1 MKQDQTETHQS
12 HARVGFGSVF
22 RNAIVTSLAI
32 ILSALWAGFAIVV
45 LFASQTATGLN
56 VDVDAD
62 TLRDAVTLIGPI
74 LLIWLAAAY
83 FGSSRNTRDHIWAL
97 HSELHSLRESLQ
109 PEAQREEDAFQEE
122 PLYPHAETEEH
133 AELESPVETEPL
145 TESYEPDPPLASDAE
160 SEAQPEVADA
170 EPEYAA
176 RMSLPLDTLIRALSF
191 ADHQD
196 DTEGFEAIDRAMDD
210 EATAKLLEASQDVLH
225 RLSALDIFVDNLTLD
240 IAQPD
245 VWRFHAAN
253 ASKSEIATLGAVAE
267 TDVLGLVANLVEQDG
282 QFRESAQNLVDQV
295 NDQMMD
301 IIGDADADQVAAF
314 ANSRTI
320 RAFILLGNIHSD
332 S

>member
-32 ILSALWAGFAIVV
+32 ILSALWAGFAIIV
-45 LFASQTATGLN
+45 LLDRQTVIGLN
-56 VDVDAD
+56 VDAD
-62 TLRDAVTLIGPI
+62 TLRNAVTLIGPI

-97 HSELHSLRESLQ
+97 HSELNSLRESLQ

-122 PLYPHAETEEH
+122 SLYPHAESEEH
-133 AELESPVETEPL
+133 AELESPAETESS
-145 TESYEPDPPLASDAE
+145 TESYEPDTPLASDAE
-160 SEAQPEVADA
+160 SEAQPEAA
-170 EPEYAA
+170 EPEYAV
-176 RMSLPLDTLIRALSF
+176 RISLPLDTLIRALSF
-191 ADHQD
+191 ADHED
-196 DTEGFEAIDRAMDD
+196 DTEGFEAVDRAMDD

-253 ASKSEIATLGAVAE
+253 ANKSEIATLGAVAE
-267 TDVLGLVANLVEQDG
+267 TDVLGLVANLVEQDE
-282 QFRESAQNLVDQV
+282 QFSECAQNLVDQV
-295 NDQMMD
+295 NDQMMG

>member
-32 ILSALWAGFAIVV
+32 ILSALWAGFAFIV
-45 LFASQTATGLN
+45 LFASQTAIDLN
-56 VDVDAD
+56 VDAD
-62 TLRDAVTLIGPI
+62 TLRSAVALIGPI
-74 LLIWLAAAY
+74 LLIWLAAAH

-122 PLYPHAETEEH
+122 PIYPHAETEEH
-133 AELESPVETEPL
+133 AEFEPPAETEPS
-145 TESYEPDPPLASDAE
+145 TESYEPDTPLASDAE
-160 SEAQPEVADA
+160 SEAQPEAA

-191 ADHQD
+191 ADHED

-253 ASKSEIATLGAVAE
+253 ANKSEIATLGAVAE

-320 RAFILLGNIHSD
+320 RAFILLGNIQPD